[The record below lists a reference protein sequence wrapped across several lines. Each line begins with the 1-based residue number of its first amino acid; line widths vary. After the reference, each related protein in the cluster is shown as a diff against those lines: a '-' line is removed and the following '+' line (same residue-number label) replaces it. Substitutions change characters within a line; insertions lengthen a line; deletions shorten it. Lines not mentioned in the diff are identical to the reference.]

1 MKEKL
6 AKLLS
11 DKKFGKIILVA
22 GIIGIAL
29 IFLSNLSGEKET
41 EQQTKSEFSEEKYCQ
56 FLEEKI
62 KAMVF
67 GICADASST
76 VTVTLDTGIV
86 YEYASEVKEKDSKD
100 DDRQSAESEKNYITV
115 RDKNGGEEP
124 LLITSYMPR
133 VRGVSIICSAN
144 EETAEILKNAVSAA
158 LDITSRKIY
167 VGRKFINEKG

>member
-6 AKLLS
+6 AKILS
-11 DKKFGKIILVA
+11 DKKFGKIIFVA

-29 IFLSNLSGEKET
+29 RFISNLSGEEET
-41 EQQTKSEFSEEKYCQ
+41 EPQGKAEFSEEEYCL
-56 FLEEKI
+56 FLEKKI
-62 KAMVF
+62 QDMVF

-76 VTVTLDTGIV
+76 VTVTLDTGMV

-100 DDRQSAESEKNYITV
+100 EARQSAESEKNYITV
-115 RDKNGGEEP
+115 RDKNGSEEP
-124 LLITSYMPR
+124 LVITSYMPR

-144 EETAEILKNAVSAA
+144 EETAETLKNAVSAA